1 MGLSNQFV
9 ARVTGK
15 GANVINR
22 FLMNWQLVDAAGH
35 QSDQLTLTV
44 AAPSLDSLPVEGE
57 QLGFSWGDVVNG
69 KENLIDK
76 GQYTITRITPKLWP
90 HQVTIVATAAQFQV
104 ADQTEFKRRRSQ
116 TWENTTVGAIF
127 RELVNRH
134 NLSPRISS
142 DLDGIAIQ
150 HIDQTDETDM
160 AFLTRLARKY
170 DAVAKPIDKLYVM
183 GRRGQLKS
191 ITGQSLQPV
200 TFSLPENNQPTS
212 SSFINASVDFPSRRR
227 FSGVWGFWLDQNTG
241 EEKKVSVGEFPFKRL
256 TQRFESEAI
265 AKQQCESELRKLS
278 RTGSSV
284 RLDVPANPH
293 LTAEGLIELN
303 DTFPVYMMG
312 KWSLDKVVTN
322 GSVKNGTRTT
332 LHATQPQN

>member
-1 MGLSNQFV
+1 MGLSYQVV

-15 GANVINR
+15 GASVINR
-22 FLMNWQLVDAAGH
+22 FLMNWQLVDAAGY

-44 AAPSLDSLPVEGE
+44 AAPDLDSLPVEGE
-57 QLGFSWGDVVNG
+57 QIGFSWGNVVEG
-69 KENLIDK
+69 KELLVDK
-76 GQYTITRITPKLWP
+76 GKYTITRITPKLWP

-104 ADQTEFKRRRSQ
+104 EDQTEFKRRRSQ
-116 TWENTTVGAIF
+116 TWENTTLGNIF

-134 NLSPRISS
+134 NLSPRISP
-142 DLDGIAIQ
+142 DLDCIPIQ
-150 HIDQTDETDM
+150 HVDQSDETDM
-160 AFLTRLARKY
+160 AFLTRLARKH

-191 ITGQSLQPV
+191 ITGQSLEPV
-200 TFSLPENNQPTS
+200 EFSLPVNNQPTS
-212 SSFINASVDFPSRRR
+212 SSFINATVDFPSRRR
-227 FSGVWGFWLDQNTG
+227 FGGVWGFWLDQNTG
-241 EEKKVSVGEFPFKRL
+241 EEKKVSVGVFPFKRL
-256 TQRFESEAI
+256 TQRFDSEDM

-293 LTAEGLIELN
+293 LTAEGLIHLN
-303 DTFPVYMMG
+303 DTFPAYMMG
-312 KWSLDKVVTN
+312 KWSIDKVVTN
-322 GSVKNGTRTT
+322 GSVNNGTRTT